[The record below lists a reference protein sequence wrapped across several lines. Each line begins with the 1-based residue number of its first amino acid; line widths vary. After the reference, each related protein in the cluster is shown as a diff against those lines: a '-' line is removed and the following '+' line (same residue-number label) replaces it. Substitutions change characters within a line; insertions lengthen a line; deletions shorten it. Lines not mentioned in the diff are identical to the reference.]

1 MIGRVTY
8 SIVARDAET
17 GALGVA
23 VQSATFQVSPPVPW
37 AEAGVGAVATQAS
50 ANVSFGPLGLEHM
63 RDGASAEEALA
74 AVLATD
80 AGADRRQ
87 VAIIDATGRTA
98 AHTGSHCI
106 PAAGHMSEA
115 GVSVQANLVWRNSV
129 WLSMLD
135 AYHGT
140 DGDLAARLL
149 AALDA
154 AEAEG
159 GDLRGRQS
167 AAILIVSGE
176 RTDRPWE
183 HVVMDLR
190 TDDHPDPLGELR
202 RLVDLHRGWD
212 AFRRADELE
221 RAGQDEVALE
231 AQREG
236 TEAVPGA
243 VELAF
248 WHGLSLVRAGR
259 AVEAGPY
266 LRRAVAQ
273 DPGFGELIPRLAEA
287 GIVDQ
292 PLADEAVRALDAP
305 APESA

>member
-1 MIGRVTY
+1 MIGPVTY
-8 SIVARDAET
+8 SIVAREAET

-50 ANVSFGPLGLEHM
+50 SNPGFGPIGLEHM
-63 RDGASAEEALA
+63 RGGASAEEALEA
-74 AVLATD
+74 ALATD

-87 VAIIDATGRTA
+87 VAMIDSTGGTA

-115 GVSVQANLVWRNSV
+115 GVSVQANLVWRNAV
-129 WLSMLD
+129 WLAMLD
-135 AYHGT
+135 AYHAA
-140 DGDLAARLL
+140 DGDLAERLL
-149 AALDA
+149 GALDA
-154 AEAEG
+154 AQAEG

-167 AAILIVSGE
+167 AAILIVGGE

-190 TDDHPDPLGELR
+190 TDDHPDPLAELR
-202 RLVDLHRGWD
+202 RLVALHRAWG

-221 RAGQDEVALE
+221 RAGKAEAALE
-231 AQREG
+231 AQRAG
-236 TEAVPGA
+236 TEAAPEA

-248 WHGLSLVRAGR
+248 WHGLSLVREGR

-266 LRRAVAQ
+266 LRRAVAR
-273 DPGFGELIPRLAEA
+273 DPGFAELLPRLAEA

-292 PLADEAVRALDAP
+292 PQSDEAVRALDAP
-305 APESA
+305 LSP

>member
-1 MIGRVTY
+1 MIGRMTY
-8 SIVARDAET
+8 SIVARDADT

-50 ANVSFGPLGLEHM
+50 ANVGLGPLGLDHM
-63 RDGASAEEALA
+63 RGGASAEEALA
-74 AVLATD
+74 EALATD

-87 VAIIDATGRTA
+87 VAMIDATGRTA

-129 WLSMLD
+129 WLAMLE
-135 AYHGT
+135 AYHAAE
-140 DGDLAARLL
+140 GDLAARLL

-167 AAILIVSGE
+167 AAILVVGGE

-183 HVVMDLR
+183 HVLMDLR
-190 TDDHPDPLGELR
+190 VDDHDDPLTELR
-202 RLVDLHRGWD
+202 RLVGLHRAWA
-212 AFRRADELE
+212 AFRRSDELE
-221 RAGQDEVALE
+221 RAGQPEAALE
-231 AQREG
+231 AERLA
-236 TEAVPGA
+236 TEAEPDA

-248 WHGLSLVRAGR
+248 WHGLSLVREGR
-259 AVEAGPY
+259 AVDAGPY
-266 LRRAVAQ
+266 LRRAVAR
-273 DPGFGELIPRLAEA
+273 DHGFAELLPRLAEA
-287 GIVDQ
+287 GIVEQ
-292 PLADEAVRALDAP
+292 PLADEALRALDAP
-305 APESA
+305 GRS